1 MSEMDDIYFKKVIAR
16 GHGKTES
23 SVEFKRGLNIIC
35 GPSNTGKTFIFKIFK
50 QVFGSDNKKYANND
64 DESFIIGNDTG
75 YTDFSLVIS
84 KNGDDVILTR
94 KVNSE
99 IISVESY
106 SKFVESGDYSYTS
119 KKGYKLINDALLQIF
134 GVDPFKL
141 PKNKDGTAAYFS
153 LKFLNYLFF
162 ADEGRI
168 DEGKQILLAKSN
180 KYNAT
185 TQSMANLLYLI
196 YDMDFSRFLKNE
208 DLDKVKLRR
217 GAVRKYISAKLE
229 YNENEIKRLKSK
241 LKEFSVVEND
251 SSEIQKR
258 LDSVRNTIDVKY
270 KEITNLVGIIK
281 VLNDKIESD
290 GMLIDRLESLSI
302 QYKSDLER
310 LNFIVAGKDELD
322 KNETEHECPYCHS
335 KIHEEKEQI
344 NLSEIEYEA
353 NYAIHNLNDVSETLS
368 SLLKEHDKDEK
379 ELEANKRK
387 LSNVNQ
393 VINKLVDERVQLE
406 TSLKQFDELIEF
418 QKRIKYLQD
427 DNEKLEKDLSE
438 VSGQL
443 RVDREDFIP
452 TEYFQPSFYRLMTE
466 NIKEIMQYCG
476 DRRYVSAEFDEDTFD
491 ISIRGESKSANNG
504 KGFRAFL
511 NSVTLLSFRKFL
523 DEKGK
528 HQLPVYVIDSP
539 LNNLDVGNMDKDNIK
554 NNFFKY
560 LIHASNYGQMIIIEN
575 TNNFTI
581 TEELKEMAN
590 IVEFTRGTKEGRYG
604 FLLDYQ
610 D

>member
-168 DEGKQILLAKSN
+168 DEGKQILLAKNN

>member
-16 GHGKTES
+16 GPGKKES

-35 GPSNTGKTFIFKIFK
+35 GPSNTGKTLIFKIFK

-64 DESFIIGNDTG
+64 DEPFIIENDTG

-94 KVNSE
+94 KVDSE
-99 IISVESY
+99 IINVDSH

-119 KKGYKLINDALLQIF
+119 KKGYKLINDVLLQIF

-141 PKNKDGTAAYFS
+141 PKNKDGTATYFS
-153 LKFLNYLFF
+153 LKFLDYLFF

-180 KYNAT
+180 KYNTT

-196 YDMDFSRFLKNE
+196 YDMDFTRFLKNE

-217 GAVRKYISAKLE
+217 GAVRKYISTKLE
-229 YNENEIKRLKSK
+229 SNENEIKRLKSK
-241 LKEFSVVEND
+241 LKEFTVVENG

-258 LDSVRNTIDVKY
+258 LDSVRNAIDAKY
-270 KEITNLVGIIK
+270 KEITNLEGIIK
-281 VLNDKIESD
+281 VINDKMESD
-290 GMLIDRLESLSI
+290 GMLIDRLEGLSM

-310 LNFIVAGKDELD
+310 LNFIVSGKDELD
-322 KNETEHECPYCHS
+322 KNENEHECPYCHS

-344 NLSEIEYEA
+344 NLREIEYET

-368 SLLKEHDKDEK
+368 NLLKEHDNDGK
-379 ELEANKRK
+379 ELKSNKKK
-387 LSNVNQ
+387 LLDGNQ
-393 VINKLVDERVQLE
+393 AINKLVEERAQLE
-406 TSLKQFDELIEF
+406 RSLRQFDELIEC

-427 DNEKLEKDLSE
+427 DNEKLEKDLFE

-443 RVDREDFIP
+443 KVDREDFVP
-452 TEYFQPSFYRLMTE
+452 TEYFQSSFYGLMTE
-466 NIKEIMQYCG
+466 NIKGIMQYCG
-476 DRRYVSAEFDEDTFD
+476 DHRYVSAEFDEATFD
-491 ISIRGESKSANNG
+491 ISIRGQSKSANNG
-504 KGFRAFL
+504 KGFRAFV

-539 LNNLDVGNMDKDNIK
+539 LKNLDVGDLDKANIK
-554 NNFFKY
+554 DNFFKY
-560 LIHASNYGQMIIIEN
+560 LINASDYGQMIIIEN
-575 TNNFTI
+575 TNNFTM
-581 TEELKEMAN
+581 TEELKEKAN
-590 IVEFTRGTKEGRYG
+590 IIEFTHGTKEGRYG
-604 FLLDYQ
+604 FLHDYH

>member
-1 MSEMDDIYFKKVIAR
+1 MNDMDDIYFKKVIAR
-16 GHGKTES
+16 GAGKRES
-23 SVEFKRGLNIIC
+23 SIELTKGLNIIC
-35 GPSNTGKTFIFKIFK
+35 GPSNTGKTLIFKIFK
-50 QVFGSDNKKYANND
+50 QVFGADNKKYTNND
-64 DESFIIGNDTG
+64 DEPFIIENDTG

-84 KNGDDVILTR
+84 KDGDDVILTR
-94 KVNSE
+94 KVDSE
-99 IISVESY
+99 IISVESH

-119 KKGYKLINDALLQIF
+119 KKGYKLINEALLQIF
-134 GVDPFKL
+134 GVDSFKL
-141 PKNKDGTAAYFS
+141 PKNKEGTAVYFS
-153 LKFLNYLFF
+153 LKFLDYLFF

-208 DLDKVKLRR
+208 DLEKVKLKR
-217 GAVRKYISAKLE
+217 GAVRKYINTKLE
-229 YNENEIKRLKSK
+229 NNENEIKRLKSK
-241 LKEFSVVEND
+241 LKEFLVVEND

-258 LDSVRNTIDVKY
+258 LDSVRNAVDSKY
-270 KEITNLVGIIK
+270 KESTNLERIIK
-281 VLNDKIESD
+281 MLSDKIESD

-368 SLLKEHDKDEK
+368 NLLKEHDKDEK
-379 ELEANKRK
+379 ELEVNKKK
-387 LSNVNQ
+387 LLNVNQ
-393 VINKLVDERVQLE
+393 VINKLVEERLQLE
-406 TSLKQFDELIEF
+406 NSLKQFDELIEF
-418 QKRIKYLQD
+418 QKRIKYLLD
-427 DNEKLEKDLSE
+427 DNEKLEKDLFE

-443 RVDREDFIP
+443 KIDREDFVP
-452 TEYFQPSFYRLMTE
+452 TEYFQSSFYRLMTE
-466 NIKEIMQYCG
+466 NIKEIMKYCG
-476 DRRYVSAEFDEDTFD
+476 DHRYVSVEFDKDTFD
-491 ISIRGESKSANNG
+491 VSIRGQSKSANNG
-504 KGFRAFL
+504 KGFRAFV

-523 DEKGK
+523 VENGK

-539 LNNLDVGNMDKDNIK
+539 LKNLDVGDLDIDNIK
-554 NNFFKY
+554 DNFFKY
-560 LIHASNYGQMIIIEN
+560 LSHASNYGQMIIIEN
-575 TNNFTI
+575 TNNFTM
-581 TEELKEMAN
+581 TEELSQSAN
-590 IVEFTRGTKEGRYG
+590 IIEFTHDTKEGRYG
-604 FLLDYQ
+604 FLWDYK

>member
-35 GPSNTGKTFIFKIFK
+35 GPSNTGKTLIFKIFK

-64 DESFIIGNDTG
+64 DEPFIIENDTG

-94 KVNSE
+94 KVDSE
-99 IISVESY
+99 IISVESH

-134 GVDPFKL
+134 DVDPFKL
-141 PKNKDGTAAYFS
+141 PKNKDGTAVNFS
-153 LKFLNYLFF
+153 LKFLDYLFL

-217 GAVRKYISAKLE
+217 GAVRKYINAKLE
-229 YNENEIKRLKSK
+229 YNENEIKSLKSK

-251 SSEIQKR
+251 SSEIQKK
-258 LDSVRNTIDVKY
+258 LDSVRNAVDSKY
-270 KEITNLVGIIK
+270 KESTNLEGIIK
-281 VLNDKIESD
+281 TLSDKIESD

-310 LNFIVAGKDELD
+310 LNFIVAGKDALD
-322 KNETEHECPYCHS
+322 KNEAEHECPYCHS

-344 NLSEIEYEA
+344 SLSEIEHEA

-368 SLLKEHDKDEK
+368 NLLKEHEKDEK
-379 ELEANKRK
+379 ELEANKKK
-387 LSNVNQ
+387 LLETNQ
-393 VINKLVDERVQLE
+393 AINKLVEERLQLE
-406 TSLKQFDELIEF
+406 KSLKQFDELIEC

-427 DNEKLEKDLSE
+427 DNEKLEKDLLE
-438 VSGQL
+438 VSGQIK
-443 RVDREDFIP
+443 VDREDFVP
-452 TEYFQPSFYRLMTE
+452 TEYFQSSFYRLMTE
-466 NIKEIMQYCG
+466 NIKGIMQYCG
-476 DRRYVSAEFDEDTFD
+476 DRRYISAEFDEDTFD
-491 ISIRGESKSANNG
+491 ISIRGQSKSANNG
-504 KGFRAFL
+504 KGFRAFV
-511 NSVTLLSFRKFL
+511 NSVTLLSFRKLL
-523 DEKGK
+523 DEKGR

-539 LNNLDVGNMDKDNIK
+539 LKNLDVGELNKENIK
-554 NNFFKY
+554 DMFFKY
-560 LIHASNYGQMIIIEN
+560 LIEASYTGQMIIIEN
-575 TNNFTI
+575 TNNFTM
-581 TEELKEMAN
+581 TEELRQNAN
-590 IVEFTRGTKEGRYG
+590 VIEFTHGTKEGRYG
-604 FLLDYQ
+604 FLLDHH

>member
-1 MSEMDDIYFKKVIAR
+1 MNMDDIYFKKVIAR
-16 GHGKTES
+16 GAGKRES
-23 SVEFKRGLNIIC
+23 SIELTKGLNIIC
-35 GPSNTGKTFIFKIFK
+35 GPSNTGKTLIFKIFK
-50 QVFGSDNKKYANND
+50 QVFGADNKKYTNND
-64 DESFIIGNDTG
+64 DEPFIIENDTG

-94 KVNSE
+94 KVDSE
-99 IISVESY
+99 TISVESHSPY
-106 SKFVESGDYSYTS
+106 VESGVFAYTN
-119 KKGYKLINDALLQIF
+119 KKGYRPINDVLLQIF
-134 GVDPFKL
+134 NVDPFKL
-141 PKNKDGTAAYFS
+141 PQKKDGTAVYFS
-153 LKFLNYLFF
+153 LKFLDYLFL

-168 DEGKQILLAKSN
+168 DEGSQILLAKSK
-180 KYNAT
+180 KYNPT

-196 YDMDFSRFLKNE
+196 YDLDFSRFLKNE

-217 GAVRKYISAKLE
+217 GAVRKYINTKLE
-229 YNENEIKRLKSK
+229 YNESEIKSLKSK

-251 SSEIQKR
+251 SSEIQKK
-258 LDSVRNTIDVKY
+258 LDSVRNAVDSKY
-270 KEITNLVGIIK
+270 KESTNLEGIIK
-281 VLNDKIESD
+281 TLSDKIESD

-310 LNFIVAGKDELD
+310 LNFIIAGKDELD

-344 NLSEIEYEA
+344 SLSEIEYEA

-368 SLLKEHDKDEK
+368 NLLKEHDNDGK
-379 ELEANKRK
+379 ELEINKKK
-387 LSNVNQ
+387 LSEANQ
-393 VINKLVDERVQLE
+393 AINKLVEERFQLE
-406 TSLKQFDELIEF
+406 RTLRQFDELIEC
-418 QKRIKYLQD
+418 QKRIEYLQD
-427 DNEKLEKDLSE
+427 DNKKLEKDLSE

-443 RVDREDFIP
+443 KVDREDFVP
-452 TEYFQPSFYRLMTE
+452 TDYFQSSFYRLMTK

-491 ISIRGESKSANNG
+491 ISIHGQSKSANNG
-504 KGFRAFL
+504 KGFRAFV

-539 LNNLDVGNMDKDNIK
+539 LKNLDVGDLDKANIK
-554 NNFFKY
+554 DSFFKY
-560 LIHASNYGQMIIIEN
+560 LIEASRNGQMIIIEN
-575 TNNFTI
+575 TNNFTM
-581 TEELKEMAN
+581 TEELRQNAN
-590 IVEFTRGTKEGRYG
+590 VIEFTHGTKEGRYG
-604 FLLDYQ
+604 FLFDYH

>member
-1 MSEMDDIYFKKVIAR
+1 MDDIYFKKVIAR
-16 GHGKTES
+16 GAGKRES
-23 SVEFKRGLNIIC
+23 SIELTKGLNIIC
-35 GPSNTGKTFIFKIFK
+35 GPSNTGKTLIFKIFK
-50 QVFGSDNKKYANND
+50 QVFGADNKKYTNND
-64 DESFIIGNDTG
+64 DEPFIIENDTG

-84 KNGDDVILTR
+84 KDGDDVILTR
-94 KVNSE
+94 KVDSE
-99 IISVESY
+99 IISVESH

-119 KKGYKLINDALLQIF
+119 KKGYKLINEALLQIF
-134 GVDPFKL
+134 GVDSFKL
-141 PKNKDGTAAYFS
+141 PKNKEGTAVYFS
-153 LKFLNYLFF
+153 LKFLDYLFF

-208 DLDKVKLRR
+208 DLEKVKLKR
-217 GAVRKYISAKLE
+217 GAVRKYINTKLE
-229 YNENEIKRLKSK
+229 NNENEIKRLKSK
-241 LKEFSVVEND
+241 LKEFLVVEND

-258 LDSVRNTIDVKY
+258 LDSVRNAVDSKY
-270 KEITNLVGIIK
+270 KESTNLERIIK
-281 VLNDKIESD
+281 MLSDKIESD

-368 SLLKEHDKDEK
+368 NLLKEHDKDEK
-379 ELEANKRK
+379 ELEVNKKK
-387 LSNVNQ
+387 LLNVNQ
-393 VINKLVDERVQLE
+393 VINKLVEERLQLE
-406 TSLKQFDELIEF
+406 NSLKQFDELIEF
-418 QKRIKYLQD
+418 QKRIKYLLD
-427 DNEKLEKDLSE
+427 DNEKLEKDLFE

-443 RVDREDFIP
+443 KIDREDFVP
-452 TEYFQPSFYRLMTE
+452 TEYFQSSFYRLMTK
-466 NIKEIMQYCG
+466 NIKEIMKYCG
-476 DRRYVSAEFDEDTFD
+476 DHRYVSVEFDKDTFD
-491 ISIRGESKSANNG
+491 VSIRGQSKSANNG
-504 KGFRAFL
+504 KGFRAFV

-523 DEKGK
+523 VENGK

-539 LNNLDVGNMDKDNIK
+539 LKNLDVGDLDIDNIK
-554 NNFFKY
+554 DNFFKY
-560 LIHASNYGQMIIIEN
+560 LSHASNYGQMIIIEN
-575 TNNFTI
+575 TNNFTM
-581 TEELKEMAN
+581 TEELSQSAN
-590 IVEFTRGTKEGRYG
+590 IIEFTHDTKEGRYG
-604 FLLDYQ
+604 FLWDYK

>member
-1 MSEMDDIYFKKVIAR
+1 MDDIYFKKVIAR

-35 GPSNTGKTFIFKIFK
+35 GPSNTGKTLIFKIFK

-64 DESFIIGNDTG
+64 DEPFIIENDTG

-94 KVNSE
+94 KVDSE
-99 IISVESY
+99 IISVESH

-134 GVDPFKL
+134 DVDPFKL
-141 PKNKDGTAAYFS
+141 PKNKDGTAVNFS
-153 LKFLNYLFF
+153 LKFLDYLFL

-217 GAVRKYISAKLE
+217 GAVRKYINAKLE
-229 YNENEIKRLKSK
+229 YNENEIKSLKSK

-251 SSEIQKR
+251 SSEIQKK
-258 LDSVRNTIDVKY
+258 LDSVRNAVDSKY
-270 KEITNLVGIIK
+270 KESTNLEGIIK
-281 VLNDKIESD
+281 TLSDKIESD

-322 KNETEHECPYCHS
+322 KNEAEHECPYCHS

-344 NLSEIEYEA
+344 SLSEIEHEA

-368 SLLKEHDKDEK
+368 NLLKEHEKDEK
-379 ELEANKRK
+379 ELEANKKK
-387 LSNVNQ
+387 LLETNQ
-393 VINKLVDERVQLE
+393 AINKLVEERLQLE
-406 TSLKQFDELIEF
+406 KSLKQFDELIEC

-427 DNEKLEKDLSE
+427 DNEKLEKDLLE
-438 VSGQL
+438 VSGQIK
-443 RVDREDFIP
+443 VDREDFVP
-452 TEYFQPSFYRLMTE
+452 TEYFQSSFYRLMTE
-466 NIKEIMQYCG
+466 NIKGIMQYCG
-476 DRRYVSAEFDEDTFD
+476 DRRYISAEFDEDTFD
-491 ISIRGESKSANNG
+491 ISIRGQSKSANNG
-504 KGFRAFL
+504 KGFRAFV
-511 NSVTLLSFRKFL
+511 NSVTLLSFRKLL
-523 DEKGK
+523 DEKGR

-539 LNNLDVGNMDKDNIK
+539 LKNLDVGELNKENIK
-554 NNFFKY
+554 DMFFKY
-560 LIHASNYGQMIIIEN
+560 LIEASYTGQMIIIEN
-575 TNNFTI
+575 TNNFTM
-581 TEELKEMAN
+581 TEELRQNAN
-590 IVEFTRGTKEGRYG
+590 VIEFTHGTKEGRYG
-604 FLLDYQ
+604 FLLDHH

>member
-1 MSEMDDIYFKKVIAR
+1 MNDMDDIYFKKVIAR
-16 GHGKTES
+16 GAGKRES
-23 SVEFKRGLNIIC
+23 SIELTKGLNIIC
-35 GPSNTGKTFIFKIFK
+35 GPSNTGKTLIFKIFK
-50 QVFGSDNKKYANND
+50 QVFGADNKKYTNND
-64 DESFIIGNDTG
+64 DEPFIIENDTG

-84 KNGDDVILTR
+84 KDGDDVILTR
-94 KVNSE
+94 KVDSE
-99 IISVESY
+99 IISVESH

-119 KKGYKLINDALLQIF
+119 KKGYKLINEALLQIF
-134 GVDPFKL
+134 GVDSFKL
-141 PKNKDGTAAYFS
+141 PKNKEGTAVYFS
-153 LKFLNYLFF
+153 LKFLDYLFF

-208 DLDKVKLRR
+208 DLEKVKLKR
-217 GAVRKYISAKLE
+217 GAVRKYINTKLE
-229 YNENEIKRLKSK
+229 NNENEIKRLKSK
-241 LKEFSVVEND
+241 LKEFLVVEND

-258 LDSVRNTIDVKY
+258 LDSVRNAVDSKY
-270 KEITNLVGIIK
+270 KESTNLERIIK
-281 VLNDKIESD
+281 MLSDKIESD

-368 SLLKEHDKDEK
+368 NLLKEHDKDEK
-379 ELEANKRK
+379 ELEVNKKK
-387 LSNVNQ
+387 LLNVNQ
-393 VINKLVDERVQLE
+393 VINKLVEERLQLE
-406 TSLKQFDELIEF
+406 NSLKQFDELIEF
-418 QKRIKYLQD
+418 QKRIKYLLD
-427 DNEKLEKDLSE
+427 DNEKLEKDLFE

-443 RVDREDFIP
+443 KIDREDFVP
-452 TEYFQPSFYRLMTE
+452 TEYFQSSFYRLMTK
-466 NIKEIMQYCG
+466 NIKEIMKYCG
-476 DRRYVSAEFDEDTFD
+476 DHRYVSVEFDKDTFD
-491 ISIRGESKSANNG
+491 VSIRGQSKSANNG
-504 KGFRAFL
+504 KGFRAFV

-523 DEKGK
+523 VENGK

-539 LNNLDVGNMDKDNIK
+539 LKNLDVGDLDIDNIK
-554 NNFFKY
+554 DNFFKY
-560 LIHASNYGQMIIIEN
+560 LSHASNYGQMIIIEN
-575 TNNFTI
+575 TNNFTM
-581 TEELKEMAN
+581 TEELSQSAN
-590 IVEFTRGTKEGRYG
+590 IIEFTHDTKEGRYG
-604 FLLDYQ
+604 FLWDYK